1 MYVGKNTFCF
11 AECAAWGTPAGKARW
26 GEEERCQRLRTTNGS
41 PRQSGI
47 RDDEAVRGEK

>member
-1 MYVGKNTFCF
+1 MSLGKNPFCF
-11 AECAAWGTPAGKARW
+11 AECAAW

-47 RDDEAVRGEK
+47 RDDEAVRGAKPQGNFL